1 MVGAMPASGPSKAQ
15 ITAVVLAGGLGRRM
29 SADGRGINKAMVQI
43 SGQPMIAHVIER
55 IRTQVNSI
63 LINADPQQP
72 DWSMFGLPII
82 ADQIADRPGPLAGI
96 HAALSCVDTPWL
108 LSVPCDTPRLPHDLV
123 ARLARAQAQSGADR
137 VSVRCA
143 AQRHPVIALVHRSLA
158 AELEAFVRT
167 GGRRIE
173 SWLSQGQWAEA
184 EFEDETEFVNV
195 NTADELQH
203 LERSQ

>member
-1 MVGAMPASGPSKAQ
+1 MVSAMPASGPSKAQ

-29 SADGRGINKAMVQI
+29 SADGRGINKAMVRI
-43 SGQPMIAHVIER
+43 GGQPMIAHVIER

-96 HAALSCVDTPWL
+96 HAALSCIDTPWL

-123 ARLARAQAQSGADR
+123 ARLVRAQAQSGADR

-158 AELEAFVRT
+158 AELEAFIRA

-184 EFEDETEFVNV
+184 EFEDEAEFVNV

-203 LERSQ
+203 LERSE

>member
-1 MVGAMPASGPSKAQ
+1 MVGATPAGGFSKAQ
-15 ITAVVLAGGLGRRM
+15 VTAVVLAGGLGRRM
-29 SADGRGINKAMVQI
+29 SADGQGINKAMVPV
-43 SGQPMIAHVIER
+43 SGKPMIAHVIER

-63 LINADPQQP
+63 LINGDPHQP
-72 DWSMFGLPII
+72 DWKVFGLPVI

-96 HAALSCVDTPWL
+96 HAALTCIDTPWL

-123 ARLARAQAQSGADR
+123 IRLVNAQTQSGADR
-137 VSVRCA
+137 VSVRCG
-143 AQRHPVIALVHRSLA
+143 AQRHPVIALIHRSLA
-158 AELEAFVRT
+158 LELESFVRT

-173 SWLSQGQWAEA
+173 SWLAQGRWVEA
-184 EFEDETEFVNV
+184 EFEDESAFVNV

>member
-1 MVGAMPASGPSKAQ
+1 MVSAMPADGLTKAQ

-43 SGQPMIAHVIER
+43 GGRPMIAHVIER
-55 IRTQVNSI
+55 IQTQVNSI
-63 LINADPQQP
+63 LINADPQLA
-72 DWSMFGLPII
+72 DWSLFGLPVI
-82 ADQIADRPGPLAGI
+82 ADLIADKPGPLAGI
-96 HAALSCVDTPWL
+96 HAALTCIDTPWL
-108 LSVPCDTPRLPHDLV
+108 LSVPCDTPRLPHDLA
-123 ARLARAQAQSGADR
+123 ARMMRAQARSGADR

-143 AQRHPVIALVHRSLA
+143 AQRHPVIALIHRSLA
-158 AELEAFVRT
+158 LELEAFIRT

-173 SWLSQGQWAEA
+173 TWLSQGQWVEA
-184 EFEDETEFVNV
+184 EFDDEAAFVNV